1 MLSESSPNS
10 VLIVGSSSKI
20 GSSLADLLTINQ
32 VPIWL
37 TTRKP
42 DQCNS
47 QNFFLDLAQPASTW
61 QLPDQPIGTAVI
73 CAAITSQKL
82 CEQNYHS
89 TYAVNVTSTI
99 ELARLLVNRGVLVV
113 FVSTNLVFDGT
124 VAQIAP
130 DSPKRPK
137 TAYGRQKDLTEQALL
152 SFNSPLVSIVRL
164 SKVVDNYFALF
175 HSWIADLKQGKKIH
189 PFDDLYFAPISL
201 EITTN
206 LLFKVAHQR
215 VNGIIQLSATEDIS
229 YADAAY
235 YIANKLCLD
244 TALIKPV
251 SCHTAGITNQ
261 PKFTTMNTDRL
272 ISLGMSPTSPWS
284 LLNSILRYITM
295 R

>member
-1 MLSESSPNS
+1 
-10 VLIVGSSSKI
+10 VGSSSKI

-37 TTRKP
+37 TTRKA

-47 QNFFLDLAQPASTW
+47 QKFFLDLAQPASTW
-61 QLPDQPIGTAVI
+61 QLPDQPIRTAVI
-73 CAAITSQKL
+73 CAAITSQKF
-82 CEQNYHS
+82 CEQNYNS
-89 TYAVNVTSTI
+89 TYVVNVTSTI

-137 TAYGRQKDLTEQALL
+137 TAYGRQKDQTEEALL

-189 PFDDLYFAPISL
+189 PFDDLYFAPIAL
-201 EITTN
+201 DIVTD
-206 LLFKVAHQR
+206 LLFKIALQR
-215 VNGIIQLSATEDIS
+215 INGVIQFSATDDIS
-229 YADAAY
+229 YANAACY
-235 YIANKLCLD
+235 LSEKLCLN
-244 TALIKPV
+244 TALIEPV
-251 SCHTAGITNQ
+251 SCHTAGITDQ

-272 ISLGMSPTSPWS
+272 APLGINPPSPWS
-284 LLNSILRYITM
+284 TLDSILTHLP
-295 R
+295 